1 MPRRSQENRSNRTLT
16 KLAVGK
22 FYSVF
27 PARISVSGAGGTT
40 PNYPLKQ
47 TPPQH
52 LIIERPT
59 PHDPQQQ
66 KLRFTL
72 GVSAPNAMLRGAVIS
87 VCLSDLLG
95 YQVSLMPN

>member
-1 MPRRSQENRSNRTLT
+1 MQIQNYGSPFPSPPCGMVGSHISPIEVLRAWGWEAETELT
-16 KLAVGK
+16 VKADTHH
-22 FYSVF
+22 
-27 PARISVSGAGGTT
+27 R
-40 PNYPLKQ
+40 
-47 TPPQH
+47 